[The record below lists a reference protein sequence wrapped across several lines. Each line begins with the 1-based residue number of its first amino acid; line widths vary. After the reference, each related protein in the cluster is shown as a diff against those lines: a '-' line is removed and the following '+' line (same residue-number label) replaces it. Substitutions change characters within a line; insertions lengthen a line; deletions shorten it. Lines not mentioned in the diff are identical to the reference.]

1 MAHHVDYYRTIA
13 KPNLPSTHY
22 YFPNQSSLSA
32 GQAVGHT
39 GGGGGGDGGG
49 GDSINR
55 QVSSTGEDCLVRGVT
70 IIISLHAP
78 VLFRIIRRII
88 VGNTIMAE

>member
-39 GGGGGGDGGG
+39 GGGGGGGDGGG

-55 QVSSTGEDCLVRGVT
+55 QV
-70 IIISLHAP
+70 
-78 VLFRIIRRII
+78 
-88 VGNTIMAE
+88 